1 MTAIAA
7 NYRIFDLP
15 WPPTPEEERRFR
27 RMLVIALG
35 VFVIAGLILPLL
47 PEPVKPQ
54 PPALPEEVIDLV
66 LTPPPVPKPPPQ
78 VKKTPPPVTP
88 LKPVE
93 QRPVPDRQEEAR
105 RKANQAGLLAMK
117 DQLED
122 LRETLD
128 TSSLVPTK
136 NLSAKT
142 DGPSRAERSL
152 ITSQVATSSG
162 GINTS
167 TLSRAYGGGTGSLK
181 GQVATQRVASFSDAL
196 AAGKAEAARTG
207 KSGKASRSREEIET
221 VFDRNKAAIYAIY
234 NRALRDRPE
243 LQGKVVIELTIAP
256 SGTVTACRVVSS
268 ELGDADLER
277 KLVARIRLFQFEA
290 KDVETITTTKPI
302 EFFPA

>member
-15 WPPTPEEERRFR
+15 WPPTPAEERNFR
-27 RMLVIALG
+27 RMLRIGLG
-35 VFVIAGLILPLL
+35 VFIIAGLILPML
-47 PEPVKPQ
+47 PQ
-54 PPALPEEVIDLV
+54 PARPPAPALPDEVIELM
-66 LTPPPVPKPPPQ
+66 LTPPPIPKPPPQ
-78 VKKTPPPVTP
+78 VKKPPPPVVP

-93 QRPVPDRQEEAR
+93 QRPVPNRQEDAR

-136 NLSAKT
+136 NLTAKT

-167 TLSRAYGGGTGSLK
+167 ALSRAYGSGTGSLK

-207 KSGKASRSREEIET
+207 RSGKASRSREEIEM
-221 VFDRNKAAIYAIY
+221 VFDHNKAAIYAIY

-256 SGTVTACRVVSS
+256 SGVVTACRIVSS
-268 ELGDADLER
+268 ELNDPDLEH
-277 KLVARIRLFQFEA
+277 KLVTRIRLFQFEA

-302 EFFPA
+302 QFFPA

>member
-1 MTAIAA
+1 LTAIAA

-15 WPPTPEEERRFR
+15 WPPTPAEERNFR
-27 RMLVIALG
+27 RMLRIGLG
-35 VFVIAGLILPLL
+35 VFIIAGLILPML
-47 PEPVKPQ
+47 PQ
-54 PPALPEEVIDLV
+54 PARPPAPALPDEVIELM
-66 LTPPPVPKPPPQ
+66 LTPPPIPKPPPQ
-78 VKKTPPPVTP
+78 VKKPPPPVVP

-93 QRPVPDRQEEAR
+93 QRPVPNRQEDAR

-136 NLSAKT
+136 NLTAKT

-167 TLSRAYGGGTGSLK
+167 ALSRAYGSGTGSLK

-207 KSGKASRSREEIET
+207 RSGKASRSREEIEM

-256 SGTVTACRVVSS
+256 SGEVTACRVVSS
-268 ELGDADLER
+268 DIDDAELER

>member
-15 WPPTPEEERRFR
+15 WPPTPAEERRFR
-27 RMLVIALG
+27 RMLRIALI
-35 VFVIAGLILPLL
+35 VFVIAGLILPML
-47 PEPVKPQ
+47 PEPARPPV
-54 PPALPEEVIDLV
+54 PALPDEVINLV
-66 LTPPPVPKPPPQ
+66 LTPPPIPKPPPQ
-78 VKKTPPPVTP
+78 VKKPPPPVVP
-88 LKPVE
+88 VKPVE
-93 QRPVPDRQEEAR
+93 QRPVPNRQEDAR
-105 RKANQAGLLAMK
+105 RKASQAGLLAMK

-128 TSSLVPTK
+128 TSLLAPTR
-136 NLSAKT
+136 NLTAKT

-167 TLSRAYGGGTGSLK
+167 ALSRAYGSGTGSLK

-207 KSGKASRSREEIET
+207 RSGKASRSREEIEM
-221 VFDRNKAAIYAIY
+221 VFDHNKAAIYAIY

-256 SGTVTACRVVSS
+256 SGEVTACRIVSS
-268 ELGDADLER
+268 ELNDPDLEH
-277 KLVARIRLFQFEA
+277 KLVTRIRLFQFEA
-290 KDVETITTTKPI
+290 RDVETITTTKPI
-302 EFFPA
+302 QFFPA

>member
-1 MTAIAA
+1 MTAVAA

-15 WPPTPEEERRFR
+15 WTPTPEEEQRFR
-27 RMLVIALG
+27 RLLNIVLGLFLLV
-35 VFVIAGLILPLL
+35 GLVLPLL
-47 PEPVKPQ
+47 PEPAKP
-54 PPALPEEVIDLV
+54 PAPALPDEVIDLV
-66 LTPPPVPKPPPQ
+66 LTPPPKPPPPPAI
-78 VKKTPPPVTP
+78 KKPPPPEVP
-88 LKPVE
+88 VKPEVK
-93 QRPVPDRQEEAR
+93 RPVPNRQEDAR

-128 TSSLVPTK
+128 TRSLAPTK
-136 NLSAKT
+136 NLTAKT

-167 TLSRAYGGGTGSLK
+167 ALSRAYGSGTGSLH

-196 AAGKAEAARTG
+196 AQGKAEAARTG
-207 KSGKASRSREEIET
+207 RSGKASRSREEIEM
-221 VFDRNKAAIYAIY
+221 VFDRNKAAIYTIY

-256 SGTVTACRVVSS
+256 SGEVTACRIVST
-268 ELGDADLER
+268 ELNDAELER
-277 KLVARIRLFQFEA
+277 KLVARIRQFQFEA

>member
-1 MTAIAA
+1 MAA
-7 NYRIFDLP
+7 NYLVSDLP
-15 WPPTPEEERRFR
+15 WTPSEEEEKRYR
-27 RMLVIALG
+27 RMLKIVLG
-35 VFVIAGLILPLL
+35 LFVVVGLIMPLL
-47 PEPVKPQ
+47 PEPAK
-54 PPALPEEVIDLV
+54 PPAPTLPDEVIDLV

-78 VKKTPPPVTP
+78 VKKEPKPIVEPKPVTP
-88 LKPVE
+88 
-93 QRPVPDRQEEAR
+93 RPVPNRQEDAR

-128 TSSLVPTK
+128 TSSLVPTR
-136 NLSAKT
+136 NLTAKT

-167 TLSRAYGGGTGSLK
+167 TLSRGYGSGTGSLK
-181 GQVATQRVASFSDAL
+181 GQVATQRVASFSDAV
-196 AAGKAEAARTG
+196 AAGRGEASRTG
-207 KSGKASRSREEIET
+207 KSGKASRSREEIEM

-234 NRALRDRPE
+234 NKALRDRPE

-256 SGTVTACRVVSS
+256 SGEVTACHIVSS
-268 ELGDADLER
+268 ELNDADLEHR
-277 KLVARIRLFQFEA
+277 LVTRIKQFQFEA

>member
-1 MTAIAA
+1 
-7 NYRIFDLP
+7 
-15 WPPTPEEERRFR
+15 
-27 RMLVIALG
+27 MLRVALG
-35 VFVIAGLILPLL
+35 VFIIAGLILPLL
-47 PEPVKPQ
+47 PEPVKP
-54 PPALPEEVIDLV
+54 PAPALPEEVIDLI
-66 LTPPPVPKPPPQ
+66 LTPPPVPKPAPQ
-78 VKKTPPPVTP
+78 VKKPPPPVVP
-88 LKPVE
+88 VKPVE
-93 QRPVPDRQEEAR
+93 QRPVPNRQEEAR

-136 NLSAKT
+136 NLTAKT

-167 TLSRAYGGGTGSLK
+167 ALSRAYGSGTGSLK

-196 AAGKAEAARTG
+196 AAGRAEAARTG
-207 KSGKASRSREEIET
+207 KSGKASRSREEIEM

-256 SGTVTACRVVSS
+256 SGEVTACRVVSS
-268 ELGDADLER
+268 DIDDAELER

>member
-27 RMLVIALG
+27 RMLRIALG
-35 VFVIAGLILPLL
+35 VFVIAGLILPML
-47 PEPVKPQ
+47 PEPAKP
-54 PPALPEEVIDLV
+54 PAPALPDEVIELM
-66 LTPPPVPKPPPQ
+66 LTPPPVPKPPE
-78 VKKTPPPVTP
+78 VKKPPPPVVP
-88 LKPVE
+88 VKPVE
-93 QRPVPDRQEEAR
+93 QRPVPNRQEDAR

-136 NLSAKT
+136 NLTAKT

-167 TLSRAYGGGTGSLK
+167 ALSRAYGSGTGSLK

-196 AAGKAEAARTG
+196 AAGRAEAARTG
-207 KSGKASRSREEIET
+207 KSGKASRSREEIEM

-256 SGTVTACRVVSS
+256 SGEVTACRVVST

-277 KLVARIRLFQFEA
+277 KLVARIRMFQFEA

>member
-1 MTAIAA
+1 MAA
-7 NYRIFDLP
+7 NYRVFDLP
-15 WPPTPEEERRFR
+15 WTPSEEEEKRYR
-27 RMLVIALG
+27 RMLKIVLG
-35 VFVIAGLILPLL
+35 LFVVVGLIMPLL
-47 PEPVKPQ
+47 PEPAKP
-54 PPALPEEVIDLV
+54 PAPALPDEVIDLV

-78 VKKTPPPVTP
+78 VKKEPKPIVKPKPVTP
-88 LKPVE
+88 
-93 QRPVPDRQEEAR
+93 RPVPNRQEDAR

-136 NLSAKT
+136 NLTAKT

-167 TLSRAYGGGTGSLK
+167 ALSRAYGSGTGSLK
-181 GQVATQRVASFSDAL
+181 GQVATQRVASFSDAV
-196 AAGKAEAARTG
+196 AAGRGEASRTG
-207 KSGKASRSREEIET
+207 KSGKASRSREEIEM

-234 NRALRDRPE
+234 NKALRDRPE

-256 SGTVTACRVVSS
+256 SGEVTACHVVSS
-268 ELGDADLER
+268 ELNDADLEH
-277 KLVARIRLFQFEA
+277 KLVTRIKQFQFEA

>member
-7 NYRIFDLP
+7 NYRIFELP
-15 WPPTPEEERRFR
+15 WTPTPEEEQRFR
-27 RMLVIALG
+27 RLLKMVLGLFLIVGLLV
-35 VFVIAGLILPLL
+35 PLL
-47 PEPVKPQ
+47 PEPPR
-54 PPALPEEVIDLV
+54 PPAPALPDEVIELV
-66 LTPPPVPKPPPQ
+66 LTPPPVPKPQPQ
-78 VKKTPPPVTP
+78 VKKPPAPVVP
-88 LKPVE
+88 AKPVVP
-93 QRPVPDRQEEAR
+93 RPVPNRQEDAR

-128 TSSLVPTK
+128 TRSLVPTR

-167 TLSRAYGGGTGSLK
+167 ALSRAYGSGSGSLH

-196 AAGKAEAARTG
+196 AQGRGEAARSG
-207 KSGKASRSREEIET
+207 KSGKASRSREEIEM
-221 VFDRNKAAIYAIY
+221 VFDRNKSAIYAIY

-256 SGTVTACRVVSS
+256 SGEVTACRIVST

-277 KLVARIRLFQFEA
+277 KLVTRIRMFQFEA

>member
-15 WPPTPEEERRFR
+15 WTPTPEEERRFR
-27 RMLVIALG
+27 RILSYVLGLFLIVGLLV
-35 VFVIAGLILPLL
+35 PLL
-47 PEPVKPQ
+47 PEPPK
-54 PPALPEEVIDLV
+54 PPAADLPDEVIELL
-66 LTPPPVPKPPPQ
+66 LTPPPVPKLPPKI
-78 VKKTPPPVTP
+78 KKPPPPVVP
-88 LKPVE
+88 VKPE
-93 QRPVPDRQEEAR
+93 PQRPVPNRQEDAR

-128 TSSLVPTK
+128 TSSLVPTR
-136 NLSAKT
+136 NLTAKT

-167 TLSRAYGGGTGSLK
+167 ALSRAYGSGTGSLK
-181 GQVATQRVASFSDAL
+181 GQVATQRVASFADAL
-196 AAGKAEAARTG
+196 AQGKAEAARTG
-207 KSGKASRSREEIET
+207 RSGKASRSREEIEM

-243 LQGKVVIELTIAP
+243 LQGKVVLELTIAP
-256 SGTVTACRVVSS
+256 SGEVTACRVVSS
-268 ELGDADLER
+268 EIGDADLER

-290 KDVETITTTKPI
+290 KDVEVITTTKPI

>member
-1 MTAIAA
+1 LTAIAA

-27 RMLVIALG
+27 RMLRIALG
-35 VFVIAGLILPLL
+35 VFVIAGLILPML
-47 PEPVKPQ
+47 PQ
-54 PPALPEEVIDLV
+54 PAKPPAPALPDEVIELM
-66 LTPPPVPKPPPQ
+66 LTPPPVPKPPE
-78 VKKTPPPVTP
+78 VKKPPPPVVP
-88 LKPVE
+88 VKPVE
-93 QRPVPDRQEEAR
+93 QRPVPNRQEDAR

-136 NLSAKT
+136 NLTAKT

-167 TLSRAYGGGTGSLK
+167 ALSRAYGSGTGSLK

-196 AAGKAEAARTG
+196 AAGRAEAARTG
-207 KSGKASRSREEIET
+207 KSGKASRSREEIEM

-256 SGTVTACRVVSS
+256 SGEVTACRVVST

-277 KLVARIRLFQFEA
+277 KLVARIRMFQFEA

>member
-15 WPPTPEEERRFR
+15 WTPTPEEEQRFR
-27 RMLVIALG
+27 RLLKIVLGLFLV
-35 VFVIAGLILPLL
+35 VGLILPLL
-47 PEPVKPQ
+47 PEPAKP
-54 PPALPEEVIDLV
+54 PAPALPEEVIDLV
-66 LTPPPVPKPPPQ
+66 LTPPPVPKPPPPI
-78 VKKTPPPVTP
+78 KKPPPPEAPV
-88 LKPVE
+88 KPE
-93 QRPVPDRQEEAR
+93 IKRPVPNRQEDAR

-128 TSSLVPTK
+128 TSALLPTK
-136 NLSAKT
+136 NLTAKT

-167 TLSRAYGGGTGSLK
+167 SLSRAYGSGTGSLH

-196 AAGKAEAARTG
+196 AQGKAEAARTG
-207 KSGKASRSREEIET
+207 KSGKASRSREEIEM
-221 VFDRNKAAIYAIY
+221 VFDRNKAAIYTIY

-256 SGTVTACRVVSS
+256 SGEVTACRIVST
-268 ELGDADLER
+268 ELNDAELER
-277 KLVARIRLFQFEA
+277 KLVARIRQFQFEA